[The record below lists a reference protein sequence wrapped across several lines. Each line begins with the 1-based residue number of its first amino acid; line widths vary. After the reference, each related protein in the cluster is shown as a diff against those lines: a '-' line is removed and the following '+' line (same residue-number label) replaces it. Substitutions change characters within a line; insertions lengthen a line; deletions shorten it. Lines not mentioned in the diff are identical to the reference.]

1 MTRCSTWNM
10 AKRKPKNITPPLA
23 AASSPS
29 ERGEQLDGALS
40 QVEKAMERLTQAHRD
55 FAAARDEVA
64 HQHRLTLLGTLVG
77 GIAHEINNV
86 LTPAL
91 SYAQMALS
99 RPEDAALAKK
109 ALERAAAGATT
120 VAKITGTILEF
131 AKDRRFRVELGVE
144 QGGSGR
150 RCCDVE
156 QVVHEAVGC
165 LVRPPA
171 RDGVRLEIEVTP
183 GVMAAT
189 DAILLQ
195 QVVVNL
201 LSNAVRAM
209 KGRGGT
215 LTIRGGQ
222 RNDLAWIEVRDTGPG
237 VPREIANRLFTGV
250 VSGGGEA
257 THVPRGTGDGHGLG
271 LLISRM
277 LIESDGGTLVLMP
290 QEQGAR
296 FRIELPLME

>member
-1 MTRCSTWNM
+1 MARCSTRNM
-10 AKRKPKNITPPLA
+10 AKRKPKHISPPPA
-23 AASSPS
+23 AASSS
-29 ERGEQLDGALS
+29 SARGEQLDGALS
-40 QVEKAMERLTQAHRD
+40 QVEQAMERLAQAHHD

-131 AKDRRFRVELGVE
+131 AKDRRFHVEHGGVVK
-144 QGGSGR
+144 
-150 RCCDVE
+150 RCCDIE
-156 QVVHEAVGC
+156 QVVHEAIGC

-171 RDGVRLEIEVTP
+171 RDGVRLEIEVTS

-209 KGRGGT
+209 KGQGGT
-215 LTIRGGQ
+215 LTVRGGQ
-222 RNDLAWIEVRDTGPG
+222 RHDLAWIEVSDTGPG
-237 VPREIANRLFTGV
+237 VPREIAARLFTGV
-250 VSGGGEA
+250 VSGGGEHP
-257 THVPRGTGDGHGLG
+257 HVPRGTGGGHGLG

-277 LIESDGGTLVLMP
+277 LVESDGGALVLMP
-290 QEQGAR
+290 HDGGAR
-296 FRIELPLME
+296 FRIELPVAE